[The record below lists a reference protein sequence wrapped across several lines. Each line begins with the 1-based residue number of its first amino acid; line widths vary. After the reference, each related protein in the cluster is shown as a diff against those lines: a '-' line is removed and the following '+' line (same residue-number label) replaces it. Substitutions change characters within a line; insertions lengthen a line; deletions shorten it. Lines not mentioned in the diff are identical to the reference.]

1 MHGVFQGPIP
11 WNRSLASLIF
21 RLIAGERMSAR
32 QTVVTCSAIAV
43 SAWEW
48 QRSQA
53 GLRLDCEQI
62 EFSGRNYYGLVFILR
77 VSTWWKLWGFPES
90 VPSPVEFMYK
100 KWGINKRAQNAGP
113 NLLVALASLR
123 EACNPKI
130 WWHAN
135 QDPSRKSLTASAHPI
150 PL

>member
-1 MHGVFQGPIP
+1 VGMHGVFQGPIP

-32 QTVVTCSAIAV
+32 QTVVTCSAIVV

-77 VSTWWKLWGFPES
+77 VST
-90 VPSPVEFMYK
+90 
-100 KWGINKRAQNAGP
+100 
-113 NLLVALASLR
+113 
-123 EACNPKI
+123 
-130 WWHAN
+130 
-135 QDPSRKSLTASAHPI
+135 
-150 PL
+150 